1 MPQQIY
7 RKHAI
12 VKYRYQGLAD
22 QNSDQSDSD
31 MGPPDFNNSSCS
43 SSNTCASY
51 EEPIIRHEDIIWQI
65 QLWICQLWPP
75 TGTCFIQK
83 IYAKYMPLA
92 YIFWMKQVPVWP
104 PPYVL
109 KTIYNSIWEL
119 DCANFATPKWMT
131 YATNFIIWTCSFLN
145 NKRKILSILLPD
157 ACRYS

>member
-1 MPQQIY
+1 MHVTAKY
-7 RKHAI
+7 RKHVI

-83 IYAKYMPLA
+83 IYAPGIYFLNETSACVTASICVEKN
-92 YIFWMKQVPVWP
+92 
-104 PPYVL
+104 
-109 KTIYNSIWEL
+109 YNSIWEL

-131 YATNFIIWTCSFLN
+131 YATNFIIRICSFLN